1 MAVDRY
7 VVAIDGSQ
15 AAADQPAIEHLL
27 ADGKLLWLDLDGTD
41 PASIALLRDVFG
53 VHPLAVGAASKFG
66 QRPKIEDYR
75 DTVYLVTYGA
85 RGFGQDLTEVHC
97 VYSERFLITIRCHPC
112 DPLSTLQKRLAG
124 QVGPEVQL
132 HTHPHLGQ
140 RQPRLVL
147 LYHLL
152 DGMCDS
158 YFPALSEFDDRID
171 ALQEKIFAK
180 PSDDQLVELFSMQRW
195 LVGMRKLVSPQRDM
209 MASLATGMIT
219 LPGMTEEAEPYV
231 RDLYDRLIRV
241 NDLVDSYRDL
251 STVSNRLNQVMKQL
265 TIIATVFLPLSFL
278 TGFFGQNFAWMV
290 NHLGGLTTFIVLGLG
305 TEALAV
311 VGLFALFRRRGW
323 V

>member
-1 MAVDRY
+1 M
-7 VVAIDGSQ
+7 
-15 AAADQPAIEHLL
+15 
-27 ADGKLLWLDLDGTD
+27 
-41 PASIALLRDVFG
+41 
-53 VHPLAVGAASKFG
+53 
-66 QRPKIEDYR
+66 
-75 DTVYLVTYGA
+75 
-85 RGFGQDLTEVHC
+85 
-97 VYSERFLITIRCHPC
+97 
-112 DPLSTLQKRLAG
+112 
-124 QVGPEVQL
+124 
-132 HTHPHLGQ
+132 
-140 RQPRLVL
+140 L

-195 LVGMRKLVSPQRDM
+195 LVGIRKLVSPQRDM

-251 STVSNRLNQVMKQL
+251 LSSAMDAYLSTVSNRLNQVMKQL
-265 TIIATVFLPLSFL
+265 TVIATVFLPLSFL